1 AKGSIAS
8 AKEGSGKDAGRSQ
21 TKAGASAEAAAES
34 KADHGRISLKTV
46 GPGGRE
52 ETATIELPRPP
63 IPAAVIQLITR
74 RDTGERPSQMGDALA
89 DDIGGG
95 LVVLSSVTPAAGPGL
110 PRKAAPGGPYYQ
122 VWFKG
127 ERLVPRPGRSDDFA
141 WPRGDP

>member
-1 AKGSIAS
+1 M
-8 AKEGSGKDAGRSQ
+8 
-21 TKAGASAEAAAES
+21 
-34 KADHGRISLKTV
+34 
-46 GPGGRE
+46 
-52 ETATIELPRPP
+52 ELPRPA

-127 ERLVPRPGRSDDFA
+127 ERLPPRAGRSDDFA
-141 WPRGDP
+141 WPRSDPEAAVEAPPARPARPVPARTGSRS